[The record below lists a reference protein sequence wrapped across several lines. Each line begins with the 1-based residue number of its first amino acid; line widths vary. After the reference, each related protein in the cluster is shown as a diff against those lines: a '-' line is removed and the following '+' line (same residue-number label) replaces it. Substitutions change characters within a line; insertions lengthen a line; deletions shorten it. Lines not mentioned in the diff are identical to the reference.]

1 MKKIVKYLPL
11 VIAVSAIADTQFDLL
26 ISLGLKENVVNYI
39 KLFGLL
45 LTAFLPSIK
54 ELVKEE
60 EEVKSIKS
68 NDAQIGKRPKRKG
81 ELDGDDDSM
90 V

>member
-54 ELVKEE
+54 ELAKE
-60 EEVKSIKS
+60 EEVKSIKI